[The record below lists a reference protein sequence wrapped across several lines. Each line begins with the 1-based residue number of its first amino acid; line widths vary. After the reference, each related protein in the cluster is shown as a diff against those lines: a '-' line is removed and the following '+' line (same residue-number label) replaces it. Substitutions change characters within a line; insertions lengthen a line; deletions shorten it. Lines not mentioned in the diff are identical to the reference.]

1 MSDKVYLTNEGFLEL
16 EEELNHLKDVKRPEV
31 IKALKDARALGDLSE
46 NADYDAAREEQ
57 AKVEGRIAELE
68 KLLEKDGETIVL
80 TREPGG
86 TPIAEEIRKA
96 CQMAENDTDEDLES
110 GEYTVTIAKNHDIT
124 VDADK
129 GGNKTHLETYLKSV
143 LGPNFQKERLKSKSF
158 STINVKFSNF
168 SIPTCN
174 ITYTNTNGN
183 VTPN

>member
-1 MSDKVYLTNEGFLEL
+1 LKKNSGFSLVELIIAVAIMTILIGILAPQYLKYVEKSRMERDKE
-16 EEELNHLKDVKRPEV
+16 
-31 IKALKDARALGDLSE
+31 
-46 NADYDAAREEQ
+46 
-57 AKVEGRIAELE
+57 
-68 KLLEKDGETIVL
+68 
-80 TREPGG
+80 
-86 TPIAEEIRKA
+86 IAEEIRKA

-174 ITYTNTNGN
+174 ITYTNSNGN